1 MAKDSEVEVKAELQD
16 MILSSGENRDV
27 DKQDGVD
34 IKPKENVHV
43 SFVQKMEKRIKE
55 YFGLIKVLIFVVT
68 GILIAIFAFYNVFS
82 RSDNKVPE
90 ELMNNLMNVMKMQ
103 GGGHLSPIT
112 EDPSNSTDF

>member
-82 RSDNKVPE
+82 RSDKKVPDE
-90 ELMNNLMNVMKMQ
+90 VMNNLMSVMKMQ
-103 GGGHLSPIT
+103 AGGHLSPIT